1 MRERLH
7 GETIMMKKALFEELI
22 IHVDK
27 EELAR
32 LLDIEPG
39 FAVQNIE
46 EQGKEFRL
54 ILSRKTDLNEQMPRR
69 EDRRS
74 FL

>member
-1 MRERLH
+1 MAM
-7 GETIMMKKALFEELI
+7 IKKALYEELI
-22 IHVDK
+22 IHVDR

-39 FAVQNIE
+39 FEVQNIE

-54 ILSRKTDLNEQMPRR
+54 ILSRKTDLNEKIPRR
-69 EDRRS
+69 EERRG

>member
-1 MRERLH
+1 M
-7 GETIMMKKALFEELI
+7 IKKALYEELI

-32 LLDIEPG
+32 LLDLDPG
-39 FAVQNIE
+39 FEVQNIE
-46 EQGKEFRL
+46 EVGKEFRF
-54 ILSRKTDLNEQMPRR
+54 ILSRKTDLSEKSSRR
-69 EDRRS
+69 EDRKS

>member
-1 MRERLH
+1 ML
-7 GETIMMKKALFEELI
+7 KKALYEELI

-32 LLDIEPG
+32 LLDLEPG

-46 EQGKEFRL
+46 EAGEEFRF
-54 ILSRKTDLNEQMPRR
+54 ILSRKTDLNEKSSRR
-69 EDRRS
+69 EDKRS